1 MKSEDVLMCSI
12 SKWYKQFKKNTFQTY
27 FVKLCPDF
35 IDYLNEDCVLI
46 PDFEEVP
53 SLPLFHQQMY
63 LEIKEGL
70 RKLCNVSFI
79 KLNWSAPTDAR
90 WLLLNQ
96 NMQCTSVEDV
106 YLLLKSSDRT
116 AHDLSQ
122 PFKDCLSPIS
132 ISDVEYVLAL
142 RKWEDICSSWEFRCF
157 VRDRHL
163 VGISQRDISASW
175 PYLRQEEETIV
186 SSIVS
191 FFKEKIQNFFPL
203 TNFVF
208 DVVRYNKEKIKI
220 VDFNPF
226 GITTDGLL
234 FTWEELSESENLD
247 VMPQDIS
254 VVANYFCWT
263 NGEDGSVVF
272 RYLKDSARIQST
284 SHRLNCYPIDMVLN
298 PKDFAKSANI
308 STELK
313 DSDDE
318 DGEGERD
325 HFKNSDVC
333 S

>member
-79 KLNWSAPTDAR
+79 KLNWSAPT
-90 WLLLNQ
+90 
-96 NMQCTSVEDV
+96 
-106 YLLLKSSDRT
+106 
-116 AHDLSQ
+116 
-122 PFKDCLSPIS
+122 DCLSPIS